1 MDIFTLNYGILDGFI
16 VVVLHRKN
24 KKDSKQSLILKY
36 NKLWKTQLMQKCS
49 AHD

>member
-1 MDIFTLNYGILDGFI
+1 MDIFASDSRILGHFM
-16 VVVLHRKN
+16 VVLLHCEN

>member
-1 MDIFTLNYGILDGFI
+1 MDIFASDSRILGHFM
-16 VVVLHRKN
+16 VVLLHCEKKRKFN
-24 KKDSKQSLILKY
+24 SSLILKY